1 LKANIPYSNKRILVC
16 PLDWGL
22 GHAARCVP
30 LIKQLQKQNN
40 SIIVACNAWQKD
52 FLENE
57 IGGVEFT
64 GLFGYEVKYSEKISL
79 GLKLLSQFPRLA
91 LLVKKEKAWLA
102 GFLKKNKID
111 VVISDNRFG
120 LHNKQVKS
128 VFMTHQ
134 LFVIAPFLNRPA
146 NKLNYSFI
154 KKFDECWVPDLED
167 EKISLSGALSH
178 GNTLPA
184 NVRYIGPLSRFEKKA
199 GSAKKNDLLILLSG
213 VEPQRTLL
221 EEKLLLALAGTD
233 HKITLV
239 RGTNKKT
246 THEFPE
252 NFYVQDLVNSKQL
265 EKLLLSYKQIICRSG
280 YSTLMDLRA
289 LGLKAL
295 LIPTPGQTEQE
306 YLAEYWHKTFGFHFL
321 PQNKITKAAITGW
334 LALAKDPVPH
344 KQFA

>member
-30 LIKQLQKQNN
+30 LIKQLQAQNN
-40 SIIVACNAWQKD
+40 SVVVACNTWQKD

-57 IGGVEFT
+57 IAEVEFT
-64 GLFGYEVKYSEKISL
+64 PLFGYEVKYSEKISL
-79 GLKLLSQFPRLA
+79 GLKLLSQFPRLS
-91 LLVKKEKAWLA
+91 LLVKKENSWLA
-102 GFLKKNKID
+102 GFLKENKFD

-120 LHNKQVKS
+120 LHNKQVES

-134 LFVIAPFLNRPA
+134 LFVIAPFLNRIA
-146 NKLNYSFI
+146 NKLNASFI
-154 KKFDECWVPDLED
+154 KNFDACWVPDLED
-167 EKISLSGALSH
+167 KKSSLSGALSH
-178 GNTLPA
+178 GRTLPA
-184 NVRYIGPLSRFEKKA
+184 NVKYMGPLSRFEKKDC
-199 GSAKKNDLLILLSG
+199 SPKKNSLLILLSG

-221 EEKLLLALAGTD
+221 EEKLVLALAENN

-246 THEFPE
+246 TRRFPE
-252 NFYVQDLVNSKQL
+252 NFDVLDLVNSKQL
-265 EKLLLSYKQIICRSG
+265 EEFLLSHQKIICRSG
-280 YSTLMDLRA
+280 YSTLMDLHA
-289 LGLKAL
+289 LRLKAL

-306 YLAEYWHKTFGFHFL
+306 YLAAYWHKTFGFHFL
-321 PQNKITKAAITGW
+321 PQSKISKKDIAEW
-334 LALAKDPVPH
+334 LAAAKDPEPH